1 VESDVAALRQPTTNP
16 PPLGYPGSVGAVID
30 EVPIRG
36 DMIRLGQLLKLS
48 GLAEDGVHAKEILAS
63 EQVRVNGQPEA
74 RRGRQLVPGDRVHV
88 GDRTLVVTSE

>member
-1 VESDVAALRQPTTNP
+1 M
-16 PPLGYPGSVGAVID
+16 ID

-48 GLAEDGVHAKEILAS
+48 GFAEDGAHAKEILAT
-63 EQVRVNGQPEA
+63 EQVRVNGELES

-88 GDRTLVVTSE
+88 ADRTLVVTSE